1 MNLIHKISAVS
12 KELLASLDHVRSGR
26 GTSISLLPDI
36 VDFCGSL
43 MDSGAKCKFT
53 FCCPAVDVHK
63 NIPICGES
71 ITFKVK
77 NLHVGLLYT
86 LATKCLSLQNNGS
99 QITIEILHR
108 EKYPLKK
115 IEREGVGEG
124 RKG

>member
-1 MNLIHKISAVS
+1 MDLIHKIPAVF
-12 KELLASLDHVRSGR
+12 KEFVASLDHASYRH

-86 LATKCLSLQNNGS
+86 LATKSLSLQNNGS

-124 RKG
+124 TKG